1 MPHTNISGGRSAAGV
16 LLILLLAC
24 FGLAACGGS
33 SSTTSTG
40 ANAAATG
47 TPTGTSSTGTSSTGS
62 SSTGSSSAGT
72 SSTGTGAT
80 TPRGG
85 GSARFAAIREC
96 LQKNGVTLPSR
107 TPGGGRPAGGAGFLG
122 GGAGTGGRQ
131 LPKGVTRAQYE
142 AALKKCG
149 GGTRFGGTGRFAT
162 NPVFKAAVAK
172 YAECLRQNGVK
183 VPVPN
188 TSGNGP
194 VFETKGINTASP
206 QFRAA
211 TMKCRGTLL
220 GAFRRPGGAGRP
232 TPGGSPAGSASSG

>member
-24 FGLAACGGS
+24 LGLAACGGS

-47 TPTGTSSTGTSSTGS
+47 TTTGTSSTGT
-62 SSTGSSSAGT
+62 SSAGT

-85 GSARFAAIREC
+85 GSARFTAIREC
-96 LQKNGVTLPSR
+96 LQKNGVTLPQR
-107 TPGGGRPAGGAGFLG
+107 TPGSGRPAGGAGFLG
-122 GGAGTGGRQ
+122 GGTGAGGRQ

-149 GGTRFGGTGRFAT
+149 GGIRFGGNGRFAD
-162 NPVFKAAVAK
+162 NPVFKTALAK

-194 VFETKGINTASP
+194 VFDTKGINTASP

-211 TMKCRGTLL
+211 TMKCRSTLV
-220 GAFRRPGGAGRP
+220 GALRRPGGAGGP
-232 TPGGSPAGSASSG
+232 TPGGPPAGSTSSG